1 MKTLL
6 DKQTPRKF
14 TTNKSALSGILKEAL
29 LKRKIT
35 LPGNSY
41 VQEGMKNTE
50 VLIRYV
56 DK

>member
-50 VLIRYV
+50 VLIKYV